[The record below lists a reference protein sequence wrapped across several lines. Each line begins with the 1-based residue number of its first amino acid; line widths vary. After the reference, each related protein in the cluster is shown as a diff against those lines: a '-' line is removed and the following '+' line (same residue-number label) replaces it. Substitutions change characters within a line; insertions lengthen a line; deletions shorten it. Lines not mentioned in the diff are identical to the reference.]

1 MLRFAEWVR
10 RQVPCLRLQPDYR
23 FRPRGGGFNSYRGER
38 IAASHTEPGLVNVL
52 GTALRAEHGVSFLL
66 LFFHTLRL
74 GPRQPNLL
82 RNMSRRREF
91 PCERER
97 GLAVVAHPLT
107 SATKRCHPIKET
119 APTRSRAGQVNRLK
133 LGSPLSRCAK
143 SRVFCNFC
151 RSGRLSEATKSKTA
165 PVLASSEPKRGLFRA
180 STSW

>member
-1 MLRFAEWVR
+1 MPRFAEWAR
-10 RQVPCLRLQPDYR
+10 HQVPCLRLQPDYR

-38 IAASHTEPGLVNVL
+38 IAASHTESGLIDVL
-52 GTALRAEHGVSFLL
+52 GTTFGTEHGVSFLL

-82 RNMSRRREF
+82 RNMSRRRKF
-91 PCERER
+91 LCERER
-97 GLAVVAHPLT
+97 GPAVVAHPLT

-119 APTRSRAGQVNRLK
+119 APAKPRAGQVNRLK
-133 LGSPLSRCAK
+133 QGSPRSRCAK

-151 RSGRLSEATKSKTA
+151 RSGRLSEAAKSKTA
-165 PVLASSEPKRGLFRA
+165 PVLASSGPKRGLFRA

>member
-1 MLRFAEWVR
+1 MGATPGAMSGATAGLPVSPEGGQFQQLPREADCRKPHRTWPR
-10 RQVPCLRLQPDYR
+10 RCSWYR
-23 FRPRGGGFNSYRGER
+23 IWGRTWGLLPFISFRNS
-38 IAASHTEPGLVNVL
+38 
-52 GTALRAEHGVSFLL
+52 
-66 LFFHTLRL
+66 RL

-97 GLAVVAHPLT
+97 GPAVVAHPLT

-119 APTRSRAGQVNRLK
+119 VPTRSRAGQVNRLK

-143 SRVFCNFC
+143 SRVFCNFY
-151 RSGRLSEATKSKTA
+151 RSGRPSEAIKSKTA